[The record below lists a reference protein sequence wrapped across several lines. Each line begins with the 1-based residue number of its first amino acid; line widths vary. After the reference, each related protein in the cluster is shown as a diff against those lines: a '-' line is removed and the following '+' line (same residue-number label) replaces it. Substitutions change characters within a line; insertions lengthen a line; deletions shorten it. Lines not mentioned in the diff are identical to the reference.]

1 MELDL
6 HLASISDGEES
17 DNTFSRYSS
26 ALQRLSQLQTQLGTE
41 KQTAVFLDQL
51 VTYFSV
57 KLANSPVSPSFRSLQ
72 SEASKSWQA
81 VKQTVT
87 QYICCCCFT

>member
-1 MELDL
+1 MSYVWLVRSMD
-6 HLASISDGEES
+6 
-17 DNTFSRYSS
+17 
-26 ALQRLSQLQTQLGTE
+26 QL
-41 KQTAVFLDQL
+41 VVRIMDQL

-81 VKQTVT
+81 VKKTVNPIYNVVIVLHDPLT
-87 QYICCCCFT
+87 